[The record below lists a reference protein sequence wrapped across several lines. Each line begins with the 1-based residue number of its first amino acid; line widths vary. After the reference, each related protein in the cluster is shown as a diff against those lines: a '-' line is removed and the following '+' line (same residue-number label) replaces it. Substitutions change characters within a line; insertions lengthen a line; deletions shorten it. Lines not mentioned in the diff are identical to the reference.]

1 MLTRYGKYGNKPSKG
16 AGSRSND
23 FLRRLS
29 MSPNLRSKG
38 LSPDVPQYYMRRAFL
53 KSMGATD
60 EDLEKPLVAIANTW
74 NEILPGSIHLDRI
87 AAAVKRGIREAGGMA
102 TIFNVLAPCDGQ
114 GSGNVGFKYVLPSR
128 DLIAA
133 SVEMMIEHASYDA
146 AVMIGTCDKI
156 VPGLIMAA
164 ARCNLPTVLV
174 TGGYMPSG
182 RYKGERVDCTS
193 MGKYFVMQRQGK
205 ISKEELREVEGY
217 VCPGP
222 GACCLMGTANSMCI
236 AAEAFGLSLPGN
248 SALCATDPALEKLA
262 EEAGRKVMELVWK
275 DVRAHD
281 IMTPAAFHNSVRVC
295 CATSGSTNL
304 TLHFPA
310 IAHELD
316 YPFTLDDFE
325 NISQQT
331 PSIMEIKPSDPRYL
345 MEDFE
350 RAGGLQAVM
359 KSMESLLDT
368 SVMTVTGQS
377 LADNLK
383 EAAIR
388 DPEIIRPL
396 SRPKGKNGGI
406 AILKGNMGVAVVKQ
420 TAVRPEMQKHRG
432 PVRVFEQ
439 EEDCIDALIAGKIEK
454 GEVMVIRYEGPKGG
468 PGMREMVMATWL
480 LVEMGLD
487 KSVAI
492 LTDGR
497 FSGTSGGPCVG
508 HLVPEAM
515 VGGPIAVLRDGDI
528 IDIDIPS
535 RTLSVEL
542 TDREIQQRL
551 ASWKQPEPK
560 ITKGY
565 LAHFAKYATSA
576 DKGAYLE

>member
-1 MLTRYGKYGNKPSKG
+1 MSK
-16 AGSRSND
+16 
-23 FLRRLS
+23 
-29 MSPNLRSKG
+29 LRSKG
-38 LSPDVPQYYMRRAFL
+38 LSSNVPQYYMRRVFF

-74 NEILPGSIHLDRI
+74 NEILPGSYHLDRI
-87 AAAVKRGIREAGGMA
+87 AAAVKRGIQSAGGMA

-114 GSGNVGFKYVLPSR
+114 GSGNVGFKYLLPSR

-164 ARCNLPTVLV
+164 ARCNLPSVLV
-174 TGGYMPSG
+174 TGGYMPAG
-182 RYKGERVDCTS
+182 RYKGDRLDVSS
-193 MGKYFVMQRQGK
+193 MGKYFVMHKQGK
-205 ISKEELREVEGY
+205 MTAEELREVEGC

-236 AAEAFGLSLPGN
+236 VAEAFGLSLPGN
-248 SALCATDPALEKLA
+248 SALCATDAALERLA
-262 EEAGRKVMELVWK
+262 EQAGRKVMELLQK
-275 DVRAHD
+275 DIKARD
-281 IMTPAAFHNSVRVC
+281 IMTPAAFQNAVKVC

-359 KSMESLLDT
+359 KSMEPLLDGK
-368 SVMTVTGQS
+368 VMTATGKS
-377 LADNLK
+377 LSENLQTIQVK
-383 EAAIR
+383 DHEM
-388 DPEIIRPL
+388 IRPL
-396 SRPKGKNGGI
+396 SNPKSKNGGI
-406 AILKGNMGVAVVKQ
+406 AILKGNMGTAVVKQ

-432 PVRVFEQ
+432 PARVFEQ
-439 EEDCIDALIAGKIEK
+439 EEDCIEALLSGKVKE

-480 LVEMGLD
+480 LVDLGLD
-487 KSVAI
+487 KSIAI
-492 LTDGR
+492 VTDGR
-497 FSGTSGGPCVG
+497 FSGTSGGPCIG

-515 VGGPIAVLRDGDI
+515 VGGPIAIVRDGDM
-528 IDIDIPS
+528 IDIDIPARRVS
-535 RTLSVEL
+535 LEVSEE
-542 TDREIQQRL
+542 EIKKRL
-551 ASWKQPEPK
+551 ALWKAPEPK
-560 ITKGY
+560 VTRGY
-565 LAHFAKYATSA
+565 LAHFAKYAVSA
-576 DKGAYLE
+576 DKGAYIE

>member
-1 MLTRYGKYGNKPSKG
+1 MTVR
-16 AGSRSND
+16 
-23 FLRRLS
+23 
-29 MSPNLRSKG
+29 LRSKA
-38 LSPDVPQYYMRRAFL
+38 LSPDLPQYYMRRAFF

-60 EDLEKPLVAIANTW
+60 ADLEKPLVAIANTW
-74 NEILPGSIHLDRI
+74 NEILPGSYHLDRI
-87 AAAVKRGIREAGGMA
+87 AQAVKRGISEAGGMA

-114 GSGNVGFKYVLPSR
+114 GSGNEGFKYVLPSR

-164 ARCNLPTVLV
+164 ARCNLPTVLF
-174 TGGYMPSG
+174 TGGYMPAG
-182 RYKGERVDCTS
+182 HYKGDRLDCTS
-193 MGKYFVMQRQGK
+193 MGKYFVMCRQGK
-205 ISKEELREVEGY
+205 ITKEELREVEGRC
-217 VCPGP
+217 CPGP

-262 EEAGRKVMELVWK
+262 EEAGRKVMELLWK
-275 DVRAHD
+275 DVKARDVMA
-281 IMTPAAFHNSVRVC
+281 PSAFRNAVKVC

-325 NISQQT
+325 EISRQT

-359 KSMESLLDT
+359 KSMEGLLDT
-368 SVMTVTGQS
+368 NVMTASGKT
-377 LADNLK
+377 LAENLK
-383 EAAIR
+383 NATIKDQEVISS
-388 DPEIIRPL
+388 L
-396 SRPKGKNGGI
+396 TNPKGKNGGI

-420 TAVRPEMQKHRG
+420 TAVRPEMQRHRG
-432 PVRVFEQ
+432 PVRVFMQ
-439 EEDCIDALIAGKIEK
+439 EEDCVDALLAGKVK
-454 GEVMVIRYEGPKGG
+454 QGEVLIIRYEGPKGG
-468 PGMREMVMATWL
+468 PGMREMVMATWML
-480 LVEMGLD
+480 LELGLD

-492 LTDGR
+492 VTDGR

-508 HLVPEAM
+508 HLVPEAA
-515 VGGPIAVLRDGDI
+515 VGGPIAALRDGDVVA
-528 IDIDIPS
+528 IDIPS
-535 RTLSVEL
+535 RTLNVEL
-542 TDREIQQRL
+542 TEDEIRQRL
-551 ASWKQPEPK
+551 VSWKAPEPK
-560 ITKGY
+560 VTKGY
-565 LAHFAKYATSA
+565 LAHFAKHAVSA
-576 DKGAYLE
+576 DKGAYLD

>member
-1 MLTRYGKYGNKPSKG
+1 MTAK
-16 AGSRSND
+16 
-23 FLRRLS
+23 
-29 MSPNLRSKG
+29 LRSKA
-38 LSPDVPQYYMRRAFL
+38 LSPDVPQYYMRRVFF

-60 EDLEKPLVAIANTW
+60 ADLEKPLVAIANTW
-74 NEILPGSIHLDRI
+74 NEILPGSYHLDRI
-87 AAAVKRGIREAGGMA
+87 AAAIKRGIQEAGGMA

-114 GSGNVGFKYVLPSR
+114 GSGNVGFKYILPSR

-164 ARCNLPTVLV
+164 ARCNLPTVV
-174 TGGYMPSG
+174 FTGGYMPSG
-182 RYKGERVDCTS
+182 RYKGERLDCSS
-193 MGKYFVMQRQGK
+193 MGKYFVMYRQGK
-205 ISKEELREVEGY
+205 ISKEELREVEGA

-236 AAEAFGLSLPGN
+236 ASEALGLSLPGN

-262 EEAGRKVMELVWK
+262 EEAGRKVMELLEK
-275 DVRAHD
+275 DIKARD
-281 IMTPAAFHNSVRVC
+281 IMSPAAFTNAVKVC

-310 IAHELD
+310 IAHELE

-350 RAGGLQAVM
+350 RAGGVQAVM
-359 KSMESLLDT
+359 KSMATLIDT
-368 SVMTVTGQS
+368 KVITASGKT
-377 LADNLK
+377 LAENLSM
-383 EAAIR
+383 ADIR
-388 DPEIIRPL
+388 DEEIIRPL
-396 SRPKGKNGGI
+396 SRPKGRNGGI
-406 AILKGNMGVAVVKQ
+406 AILKGNLGTAVVKQ
-420 TAVRPEMQKHRG
+420 TAVRPEMHTHRG
-432 PVRVFEQ
+432 PARVFEQ
-439 EEDCIDALIAGKIEK
+439 EEDCIEALLSGRVKE
-454 GEVMVIRYEGPKGG
+454 GDVMVIRYEGPRGG

-480 LVEMGLD
+480 LVDMGLD

-492 LTDGR
+492 ITDGR

-508 HLVPEAM
+508 HIVPEAM
-515 VGGPIAVLRDGDI
+515 DGGPIAVLRDGDMI
-528 IDIDIPS
+528 EIDIPS
-535 RTLSVEL
+535 RRLGVEL
-542 TDREIQQRL
+542 NEEDITQRL
-551 ASWKQPEPK
+551 RSWKRPEPK
-560 ITKGY
+560 ITRGY

>member
-1 MLTRYGKYGNKPSKG
+1 MTIR
-16 AGSRSND
+16 
-23 FLRRLS
+23 
-29 MSPNLRSKG
+29 LRSKA
-38 LSPDVPQYYMRRAFL
+38 LSPDLPQYYMRRVFF

-60 EDLEKPLVAIANTW
+60 ADLEKPLVAIANTW
-74 NEILPGSIHLDRI
+74 NEILPGSYHLDRV
-87 AAAVKRGIREAGGMA
+87 AAAVKRGIQQAGGMA

-114 GSGNVGFKYVLPSR
+114 GSGNEGFKYVLPSR

-164 ARCNLPTVLV
+164 ARCNVPTVLF
-174 TGGYMPSG
+174 TGGYMPAG
-182 RYKGERVDCTS
+182 HYKGDRLDCSS
-193 MGKYFVMQRQGK
+193 MGKYFVMYRRGK
-205 ISKEELREVEGY
+205 ITKEELREVEGA

-236 AAEAFGLSLPGN
+236 AAEALGLSLPGN
-248 SALCATDPALEKLA
+248 SALCAIDPALEQLA
-262 EEAGRKVMELVWK
+262 EEAGRAVMTLLSKEIK
-275 DVRAHD
+275 ARD
-281 IMTPAAFHNSVRVC
+281 IMSPAAFHNAVKVC

-325 NISQQT
+325 GISRQT

-368 SVMTVTGQS
+368 NVLTATGAP
-377 LADNLK
+377 LGENLK
-383 EAAIR
+383 KAQIR
-388 DPEIIRPL
+388 DSEIIRPL
-396 SRPKGKNGGI
+396 SNPKGRNGGI

-432 PVRVFEQ
+432 PARVFVQ
-439 EEDCIDALIAGKIEK
+439 EEDCVDALLAGKVQQ
-454 GEVMVIRYEGPKGG
+454 GEVLVIRYEGPRGG

-480 LVEMGLD
+480 LVELGLD
-487 KSVAI
+487 TSVAI
-492 LTDGR
+492 VTDGR

-508 HLVPEAM
+508 HVVPEAA
-515 VGGPIAVLRDGDI
+515 VGGPIAAVQDGDI
-528 IDIDIPS
+528 IDIDIPA
-535 RTLSVEL
+535 RTLGVVLSGE
-542 TDREIQQRL
+542 EIRQRL
-551 ASWKQPEPK
+551 ASWKPPEPK
-560 ITKGY
+560 VTKGY
-565 LAHFAKYATSA
+565 LSHFAKHAVSA
-576 DKGAYLE
+576 DKGAYLD

>member
-1 MLTRYGKYGNKPSKG
+1 
-16 AGSRSND
+16 
-23 FLRRLS
+23 
-29 MSPNLRSKG
+29 MSAKLRSKA
-38 LSPDVPQYYMRRAFL
+38 LSPDVPQYYMRRVFF

-60 EDLEKPLVAIANTW
+60 ADLEKPLVAIANTW
-74 NEILPGSIHLDRI
+74 NEILPGSHHLDRI
-87 AAAVKRGIREAGGMA
+87 AAAVKRGIQEAGGMA

-114 GSGNVGFKYVLPSR
+114 GSGNVGFKYILPSR

-164 ARCNLPTVLV
+164 ARCNLPTVLF

-182 RYKGERVDCTS
+182 RYKGERLDCSS
-193 MGKYFVMQRQGK
+193 MGKYFVMHRQGK
-205 ISKEELREVEGY
+205 ISKEELREVEGA

-236 AAEAFGLSLPGN
+236 AAEALGLSLPGN

-262 EEAGRKVMELVWK
+262 EEAGRKVMELLSRDIK
-275 DVRAHD
+275 ARD
-281 IMTPAAFHNSVRVC
+281 IMSPAAFANAVKVC

-310 IAHELD
+310 IAHELE

-325 NISQQT
+325 NISRQT

-350 RAGGLQAVM
+350 RAGGVQAVM
-359 KSMESLLDT
+359 KSMATLLDT
-368 SVMTVTGQS
+368 NVLSASGKT
-377 LADNLK
+377 LAENLSI
-383 EAAIR
+383 ADIR
-388 DPEIIRPL
+388 DEEIIRPL
-396 SRPKGKNGGI
+396 SRPRGRDGGI
-406 AILKGNMGVAVVKQ
+406 AILKGNLGTAVVKQ
-420 TAVRPEMQKHRG
+420 TAVRPEMHRHRG
-432 PVRVFEQ
+432 PAKVFEQ
-439 EEDCIDALIAGKIEK
+439 EEDCIEALLSGRVKEAD
-454 GEVMVIRYEGPKGG
+454 VMVIRYEGPKGG

-480 LVEMGLD
+480 LVDMGLD

-492 LTDGR
+492 ITDGR

-508 HLVPEAM
+508 HIVPEAM
-515 VGGPIAVLRDGDI
+515 DGGPIAVLRDGDMI
-528 IDIDIPS
+528 EIDIPS
-535 RTLSVEL
+535 RKLRVEL
-542 TDREIQQRL
+542 SEEDIKQRL
-551 ASWKQPEPK
+551 KSWKRPEPK
-560 ITKGY
+560 VTRGY
-565 LAHFAKYATSA
+565 LAHFAKHVTSA

>member
-1 MLTRYGKYGNKPSKG
+1 MNIK
-16 AGSRSND
+16 
-23 FLRRLS
+23 
-29 MSPNLRSKG
+29 LRSKG
-38 LSPDVPQYYMRRAFL
+38 LSPDVPQYYMRRVFL
-53 KSMGATD
+53 RSVGATD
-60 EDLEKPLVAIANTW
+60 KDLEKPLVAIANTW
-74 NEILPGSIHLDRI
+74 NEILPGSYHLDRI
-87 AAAVKRGIREAGGMA
+87 AAAVKRGIKDAGGMA

-114 GSGNVGFKYVLPSR
+114 GSGNEGFKYVLPSR
-128 DLIAA
+128 DLIAS

-174 TGGYMPSG
+174 TGGYMPAG
-182 RYKGERVDCTS
+182 HYKGERLDCSS
-193 MGKYFVMQRQGK
+193 MGKYFVTYRQGK
-205 ISKEELREVEGY
+205 ITQEELLEVESL

-248 SALCATDPALEKLA
+248 SALCATDPRLEKLA
-262 EEAGRKVMELVWK
+262 EEAGRRVMDLLWK
-275 DVRAHD
+275 NIKARD
-281 IMTPAAFHNSVRVC
+281 IMTPGAFHNAVKVC

-325 NISQQT
+325 SISQQT

-359 KSMESLLDT
+359 KSMERLLDT
-368 SVMTVTGQS
+368 TVMTANGKTLGE
-377 LADNLK
+377 NLK
-383 EAAIR
+383 EIVVR
-388 DPEIIRPL
+388 EPEIIRPL
-396 SRPKGKNGGI
+396 SNPKGLHGGI
-406 AILKGNMGVAVVKQ
+406 AILKGNMGTAVVKQ
-420 TAVRPEMQKHRG
+420 TAVRPEMQRHRG
-432 PVRVFEQ
+432 PARIFEQ
-439 EEDCIDALIAGKIEK
+439 EEDCVNALLSGKIK
-454 GEVMVIRYEGPKGG
+454 GGEVLVIRYEGPKGG
-468 PGMREMVMATWL
+468 PGMREMVMATWM
-480 LVEMGLD
+480 LVDLGLD
-487 KSVAI
+487 GSVAI
-492 LTDGR
+492 VTDGR

-515 VGGPIAVLRDGDI
+515 DGGPIAVLRDGDVI
-528 IDIDIPS
+528 EIDIPS
-535 RTLSVEL
+535 RKVNVEL
-542 TDREIQQRL
+542 AQEEIEKRL
-551 ASWKQPEPK
+551 RSWKKPAQK
-560 ITKGY
+560 VTKGY
-565 LAHFAKYATSA
+565 LAHFARHATSA

>member
-1 MLTRYGKYGNKPSKG
+1 
-16 AGSRSND
+16 
-23 FLRRLS
+23 
-29 MSPNLRSKG
+29 MSTKLRSKG
-38 LSPDVPQYYMRRAFL
+38 WSPEMPQYYMRRELL
-53 KSMGATD
+53 KAMGATD
-60 EDLEKPLVAIANTW
+60 EDLEKPFVAIANTW
-74 NEILPGSIHLDRI
+74 NEILPGAYHLDRV

-114 GSGNVGFKYVLPSR
+114 GSGNEGFKYVLPSR

-164 ARCNLPTVLV
+164 ARCNLPTVLF
-174 TGGYMPSG
+174 TGGYMASG
-182 RYKGERVDCTS
+182 EYKGERLDCAS
-193 MGKYFVMQRQGK
+193 VGKYFVMYRQGK
-205 ISKEELREVEGY
+205 VSKEELHEVESRA
-217 VCPGP
+217 CPGP

-262 EEAGRKVMELVWK
+262 EEAGRKVMELLSK
-275 DVRAHD
+275 DIRARD
-281 IMTPAAFHNSVRVC
+281 IVSRGAFENAVKVC

-316 YPFTLDDFE
+316 YAFNLDDFE
-325 NISQQT
+325 RISRNT

-350 RAGGLQAVM
+350 HAGGLQAVM

-368 SVMTVTGQS
+368 RVMTANGRS
-377 LADNLK
+377 LGENLK
-383 EAAIR
+383 DAVIR
-388 DPEIIRPL
+388 DSEIIRPL
-396 SRPKGKNGGI
+396 SNPKGKNGGI
-406 AILKGNMGVAVVKQ
+406 AVLKGNLGTAVVKQ
-420 TAVRPEMQKHRG
+420 TAVRPEMQHHKG
-432 PVRVFEQ
+432 PARVFEQ
-439 EEDCIDALIAGKIEK
+439 EEDCIEALLAGKVRE

-468 PGMREMVMATWL
+468 PGMREMVTSTWL
-480 LVEMGLD
+480 LVDMGLD

-492 LTDGR
+492 VTDGR

-515 VGGPIAVLRDGDI
+515 AGGPIAVLRDGDV

-535 RTLSVEL
+535 RTLAVALS
-542 TDREIQQRL
+542 DDEIRKRL
-551 ASWKQPEPK
+551 KSWKPPEPK
-560 ITKGY
+560 VTKGY
-565 LAHFAKYATSA
+565 LALFAKYAVSA

>member
-1 MLTRYGKYGNKPSKG
+1 MGIK
-16 AGSRSND
+16 
-23 FLRRLS
+23 
-29 MSPNLRSKG
+29 LRSKG
-38 LSPDVPQYYMRRAFL
+38 LSPDVPQYYMRRVFL

-60 EDLEKPLVAIANTW
+60 ADLEKPLVAVANTW
-74 NEILPGSIHLDRI
+74 NEILPGSHHLDRI
-87 AAAVKRGIREAGGMA
+87 AAAVKRGIGEAGGLA

-114 GSGNVGFKYVLPSR
+114 GSGNEGFKYVLPSR

-133 SVEMMIEHASYDA
+133 SVEMMVEHASYDA

-164 ARCNLPTVLV
+164 ARCNLPTVIF

-182 RYKGERVDCTS
+182 RYKGERLDCSS
-193 MGKYFVMQRQGK
+193 MGKYFVMYRQGK
-205 ISKEELREVEGY
+205 ITKEELREVEGC

-262 EEAGRKVMELVWK
+262 EEAGRKVMELLWK
-275 DVRAHD
+275 EIRARD
-281 IMTPAAFHNSVRVC
+281 IMTPAAFTNAVKVC

-325 NISQQT
+325 DISRRT

-359 KSMESLLDT
+359 KSMEGLLDGN
-368 SVMTVTGQS
+368 VMTASGKS

-383 EAAIR
+383 AAEIR
-388 DPEIIRPL
+388 DTEIIRPM
-396 SRPKGKNGGI
+396 SNPKGPNGGI
-406 AILKGNMGVAVVKQ
+406 AVLKGNMGTAVVKQ

-432 PVRVFEQ
+432 PARVFEQ
-439 EEDCIDALIAGKIEK
+439 EEDCIDALLAGKVKE
-454 GEVMVIRYEGPKGG
+454 GEVLVIRYEGPKGG
-468 PGMREMVMATWL
+468 PGMREMVMATWM
-480 LVEMGLD
+480 LVDLGLD

-492 LTDGR
+492 VTDGR

-515 VGGPIAVLRDGDI
+515 AGGPIAVLRDGDI
-528 IDIDIPS
+528 IDIDIPA
-535 RTLSVEL
+535 RRVSVEL
-542 TDREIQQRL
+542 TDDQIRQRMTL
-551 ASWKQPEPK
+551 WKQPEPK
-560 ITKGY
+560 VTKGY
-565 LAHFAKYATSA
+565 LAHFAKYVTSA

>member
-1 MLTRYGKYGNKPSKG
+1 MTAK
-16 AGSRSND
+16 
-23 FLRRLS
+23 
-29 MSPNLRSKG
+29 LRSKA
-38 LSPDVPQYYMRRAFL
+38 LSPDVPQYYMRRVFF

-60 EDLEKPLVAIANTW
+60 ADLEKPLVAIANTW
-74 NEILPGSIHLDRI
+74 NEILPGSYHLDRI
-87 AAAVKRGIREAGGMA
+87 AAAIKRGIQEAGGMA

-114 GSGNVGFKYVLPSR
+114 GSGNVGFKYILPSR

-164 ARCNLPTVLV
+164 ARCNLPTVV
-174 TGGYMPSG
+174 FTGGYMPSG
-182 RYKGERVDCTS
+182 RYKGERLDCSS
-193 MGKYFVMQRQGK
+193 MGKYFVMYRQGK
-205 ISKEELREVEGY
+205 ISKEELREVEGA

-236 AAEAFGLSLPGN
+236 AAEALGLSLPGN

-262 EEAGRKVMELVWK
+262 EEAGRKVMELLEK
-275 DVRAHD
+275 DIKARD
-281 IMTPAAFHNSVRVC
+281 IMSPAAFTNAVKVC

-310 IAHELD
+310 IAHELE

-350 RAGGLQAVM
+350 RAGGVQAVM
-359 KSMESLLDT
+359 KSMATLIDT
-368 SVMTVTGQS
+368 KVITASGKT
-377 LADNLK
+377 LAENLSM
-383 EAAIR
+383 ADIR
-388 DPEIIRPL
+388 DEEIIRPL
-396 SRPKGKNGGI
+396 SRPKGRNGGI
-406 AILKGNMGVAVVKQ
+406 AILKGNLGTAVVKQ
-420 TAVRPEMQKHRG
+420 TAVRPEMHTHRG
-432 PVRVFEQ
+432 PARVFEQ
-439 EEDCIDALIAGKIEK
+439 EEDCIEALLSGRVKE
-454 GEVMVIRYEGPKGG
+454 GDVMVIRYEGPRGG

-480 LVEMGLD
+480 LVDMGLD

-492 LTDGR
+492 ITDGR

-508 HLVPEAM
+508 HIVPEAM
-515 VGGPIAVLRDGDI
+515 DGGPIAVLRDGDMI
-528 IDIDIPS
+528 EIDIPS
-535 RTLSVEL
+535 RRLGVEL
-542 TDREIQQRL
+542 NEEDITQRL
-551 ASWKQPEPK
+551 RSWKRPEPK
-560 ITKGY
+560 ITRGY

>member
-1 MLTRYGKYGNKPSKG
+1 MTVR
-16 AGSRSND
+16 
-23 FLRRLS
+23 
-29 MSPNLRSKG
+29 LRSKA
-38 LSPDVPQYYMRRAFL
+38 LSPDLPQYYMRRVFF

-60 EDLEKPLVAIANTW
+60 ADLEKPLVAIANTW
-74 NEILPGSIHLDRI
+74 NEILPGSYHLDRV
-87 AAAVKRGIREAGGMA
+87 AAAVKRGVQEAGGMA

-114 GSGNVGFKYVLPSR
+114 GSGNEGFKYVLPSR

-133 SVEMMIEHASYDA
+133 SVEVMIEHASYDA

-164 ARCNLPTVLV
+164 ARCNLPTVLF
-174 TGGYMPSG
+174 TGGYMPAG
-182 RYKGERVDCTS
+182 HYKGDRLDCSS
-193 MGKYFVMQRQGK
+193 MGKYFVMYRQGK
-205 ISKEELREVEGY
+205 ITKEELREVEGA

-262 EEAGRKVMELVWK
+262 EEAGRKVMELLWK
-275 DVRAHD
+275 EIKAQD
-281 IMTPAAFHNSVRVC
+281 IMTQAAFRNAVKVC

-325 NISQQT
+325 NISRQT
-331 PSIMEIKPSDPRYL
+331 PSIMEIKPSDPKYL

-368 SVMTVTGQS
+368 SVMTASGQP
-377 LADNLK
+377 LGDNLK
-383 EAAIR
+383 DAAIK

-396 SRPKGKNGGI
+396 SNPKGKNGGI
-406 AILKGNMGVAVVKQ
+406 AVLKGNMGMAVVKQ

-432 PVRVFEQ
+432 PARVFVQ
-439 EEDCIDALIAGKIEK
+439 EEDCVDALLAGKVNR
-454 GEVMVIRYEGPKGG
+454 GEVLVIRYEGPKGG
-468 PGMREMVMATWL
+468 PGMREMVMATWM
-480 LVEMGLD
+480 LVELGLD
-487 KSVAI
+487 TSVAI
-492 LTDGR
+492 VTDGR

-528 IDIDIPS
+528 ITIDIPS

-542 TDREIQQRL
+542 SDEEIRQRL
-551 ASWKQPEPK
+551 ASWKPPEPK
-560 ITKGY
+560 VTKGY
-565 LAHFAKYATSA
+565 LAHFAKHATSA
-576 DKGAYLE
+576 DKGAYLD

>member
-1 MLTRYGKYGNKPSKG
+1 MTTR
-16 AGSRSND
+16 
-23 FLRRLS
+23 
-29 MSPNLRSKG
+29 LRSKA
-38 LSPDVPQYYMRRAFL
+38 LSPDTPQYYMRRVFF

-60 EDLEKPLVAIANTW
+60 ADLDKPLVAIANTW
-74 NEILPGSIHLDRI
+74 NEILPGSYHLDRI
-87 AAAVKRGIREAGGMA
+87 AQAVKRGVREAGGMA

-114 GSGNVGFKYVLPSR
+114 GSGNEGFKYVLPSR

-164 ARCNLPTVLV
+164 ARCNLPTVLF
-174 TGGYMPSG
+174 TGGYMPAG
-182 RYKGERVDCTS
+182 NYKGDRLDCSS
-193 MGKYFVMQRQGK
+193 MGKYFVMYRQGK
-205 ISKEELREVEGY
+205 ITKEELREVEGA

-262 EEAGRKVMELVWK
+262 EEAGRKVMELLSK
-275 DVRAHD
+275 DVKACD
-281 IMTPAAFHNSVRVC
+281 IMAPAAFRNAVKVC

-325 NISQQT
+325 EISRQT

-350 RAGGLQAVM
+350 HAGGLQAVM
-359 KSMESLLDT
+359 KSMEALLDT
-368 SVMTVTGQS
+368 KMMTATGKT
-377 LADNLK
+377 LGENLK
-383 EAAIR
+383 DVAIK
-388 DPEIIRPL
+388 DTEIIRPL
-396 SRPKGKNGGI
+396 NNPKGKNGGI
-406 AILKGNMGVAVVKQ
+406 AILKGNMGIAVVKQ
-420 TAVRPEMQKHRG
+420 TAVRPEMQKHKG
-432 PVRVFEQ
+432 PARVFTQ
-439 EEDCIDALIAGKIEK
+439 EEDCVDALLAGKVK
-454 GEVMVIRYEGPKGG
+454 QGEVLIIRYEGPKGG
-468 PGMREMVMATWL
+468 PGMREMVMATWM
-480 LVEMGLD
+480 LVELGLD

-492 LTDGR
+492 VTDGR

-515 VGGPIAVLRDGDI
+515 VGGPIAALRDGDI
-528 IDIDIPS
+528 IAIDIPS
-535 RTLSVEL
+535 RSLNVEL
-542 TDREIQQRL
+542 SDDEIRQRL
-551 ASWKQPEPK
+551 ASWKAPEPK

-565 LAHFAKYATSA
+565 LAHFAKHAVSA
-576 DKGAYLE
+576 DKGAYLD

>member
-1 MLTRYGKYGNKPSKG
+1 
-16 AGSRSND
+16 
-23 FLRRLS
+23 
-29 MSPNLRSKG
+29 MSPKLRSKG
-38 LSPDVPQYYMRRAFL
+38 WGPDVPQYYMRRTL
-53 KSMGATD
+53 MKSMGATD
-60 EDLEKPLVAIANTW
+60 QDLEKPLIAIANTW
-74 NEILPGSIHLDRI
+74 NEILPGSYHLDRV
-87 AAAVKRGIREAGGMA
+87 AAAVKRGVQAAGGMA
-102 TIFNVLAPCDGQ
+102 TVFNVLAPCDGQ
-114 GSGNVGFKYVLPSR
+114 GSGNEGFKYVLPSR

-164 ARCNLPTVLV
+164 ARCNLPTVLF
-174 TGGYMPSG
+174 TGGYMPAG
-182 RYKGERVDCTS
+182 HYKGERLDVSS
-193 MGKYFVMQRQGK
+193 MGKYFVMHQQGK
-205 ISKEELREVEGY
+205 ITKEELHEVEGC

-222 GACCLMGTANSMCI
+222 GACGLMGTANSMCI

-248 SALCATDPALEKLA
+248 SALCATDPALEALA
-262 EEAGRKVMELVWK
+262 EQAGRRVMDLVWK
-275 DVRAHD
+275 DLKACD
-281 IMTPAAFHNSVRVC
+281 IMTPGAFRNAVKVC

-325 NISQQT
+325 EISRQT
-331 PSIMEIKPSDPRYL
+331 PSIMEIKPSDPKYL

-350 RAGGLQAVM
+350 RAGGCQAVM

-368 SVMTVTGQS
+368 SVMTVSGTT
-377 LADNLK
+377 LAENLK
-383 EAAIR
+383 HAEIR
-388 DPEIIRPL
+388 DAEIIRPL
-396 SRPKGKNGGI
+396 SNPKGKDGGI
-406 AILKGNMGVAVVKQ
+406 AILKGNLGVAVVKQ

-432 PVRVFEQ
+432 PARVFEQ
-439 EEDCIDALIAGKIEK
+439 EEDCIDALLAGRVKE

-468 PGMREMVMATWL
+468 PGMREMVTATWL
-480 LVEMGLD
+480 LVDMGLD

-492 LTDGR
+492 ITDGR

-508 HLVPEAM
+508 HIVPEAM

-535 RTLSVEL
+535 RSVRVEL
-542 TDREIQQRL
+542 SDEEIKQRL
-551 ASWKQPEPK
+551 SSWKAPAPK
-560 ITKGY
+560 VTKGY

-576 DKGAYLE
+576 DKGCYLE

>member
-1 MLTRYGKYGNKPSKG
+1 MTVR
-16 AGSRSND
+16 
-23 FLRRLS
+23 
-29 MSPNLRSKG
+29 LRSKA
-38 LSPDVPQYYMRRAFL
+38 LSPDTPQYYMRRVFF

-60 EDLEKPLVAIANTW
+60 ADLEKPLVAIANTW
-74 NEILPGSIHLDRI
+74 NEVLPGSYHLDRV
-87 AAAVKRGIREAGGMA
+87 AAAVKRGVQEAGGMA

-114 GSGNVGFKYVLPSR
+114 GSGNEGFKYVLPSR

-133 SVEMMIEHASYDA
+133 SVEVMIEHASYDA

-164 ARCNLPTVLV
+164 ARCNLPTVLF
-174 TGGYMPSG
+174 TGGYMPAG
-182 RYKGERVDCTS
+182 HYKGDRLDCSS
-193 MGKYFVMQRQGK
+193 MGKYFVMYRQGK
-205 ISKEELREVEGY
+205 ITKEELREVEGA

-262 EEAGRKVMELVWK
+262 EEAGRKVMELLWK
-275 DVRAHD
+275 EIKARD
-281 IMTPAAFHNSVRVC
+281 IMTPAAFRNSVKVC

-325 NISQQT
+325 NISRQT

-368 SVMTVTGQS
+368 SVMTASGQS
-377 LADNLK
+377 LGDNLK
-383 EAAIR
+383 DAAIN

-396 SRPKGKNGGI
+396 SNPKGKNGGI
-406 AILKGNMGVAVVKQ
+406 AILKGNMGMAVVKQ

-432 PVRVFEQ
+432 PARIFVQ
-439 EEDCIDALIAGKIEK
+439 EEDCVDALLAGKVNR
-454 GEVMVIRYEGPKGG
+454 GEVLVIRYEGPKGG
-468 PGMREMVMATWL
+468 PGMREMVMATWM
-480 LVEMGLD
+480 LVELGLD
-487 KSVAI
+487 TSVAI
-492 LTDGR
+492 VTDGR

-542 TDREIQQRL
+542 SDEEIRQRL
-551 ASWKQPEPK
+551 ASWKPPAPK
-560 ITKGY
+560 VTKGY
-565 LAHFAKYATSA
+565 LAHFAKHATSA
-576 DKGAYLE
+576 DKGAYLD

>member
-1 MLTRYGKYGNKPSKG
+1 MTAK
-16 AGSRSND
+16 
-23 FLRRLS
+23 
-29 MSPNLRSKG
+29 LRSKA
-38 LSPDVPQYYMRRAFL
+38 LSPDVPQYYMRRAFF

-60 EDLEKPLVAIANTW
+60 ADLEKPLVAIANTW
-74 NEILPGSIHLDRI
+74 NEILPGSFHLDRI
-87 AAAVKRGIREAGGMA
+87 AAAVKRGIQEAGGMA

-164 ARCNLPTVLV
+164 ARCNLPTVV
-174 TGGYMPSG
+174 FTGGYMPSG
-182 RYKGERVDCTS
+182 RYKGERLDCSS
-193 MGKYFVMQRQGK
+193 MGKYFVMYRQGK
-205 ISKEELREVEGY
+205 ISKEELREVEGA

-236 AAEAFGLSLPGN
+236 AAEALGLSLPGN

-262 EEAGRKVMELVWK
+262 EEAGRKVMELLEK
-275 DVRAHD
+275 DIKARD
-281 IMTPAAFHNSVRVC
+281 IMSPAAFTNAVKVC

-310 IAHELD
+310 IAHELE

-350 RAGGLQAVM
+350 RAGGVQAVM
-359 KSMESLLDT
+359 KSMATLIDT
-368 SVMTVTGQS
+368 KVITASGKT
-377 LADNLK
+377 LAENLSM
-383 EAAIR
+383 ADIR
-388 DPEIIRPL
+388 DKEIIRPL
-396 SRPKGKNGGI
+396 SRPKGRNGGI
-406 AILKGNMGVAVVKQ
+406 AILKGNLGTAVVKQ
-420 TAVRPEMQKHRG
+420 TAVRPEMHTHRG
-432 PVRVFEQ
+432 PARVFEQ
-439 EEDCIDALIAGKIEK
+439 EEDCIKALLSGRVKE
-454 GEVMVIRYEGPKGG
+454 GDVMVIRYEGPRGG

-480 LVEMGLD
+480 LVDMGLD

-492 LTDGR
+492 ITDGR

-508 HLVPEAM
+508 HIVPEAM
-515 VGGPIAVLRDGDI
+515 DGGPIAVLRDGDMI
-528 IDIDIPS
+528 PIDIPS
-535 RTLSVEL
+535 RKLGVEL
-542 TDREIQQRL
+542 NEEDITQRL
-551 ASWKQPEPK
+551 RSWKRPEPK
-560 ITKGY
+560 VTRGY

>member
-1 MLTRYGKYGNKPSKG
+1 MTVR
-16 AGSRSND
+16 
-23 FLRRLS
+23 
-29 MSPNLRSKG
+29 LRSKA
-38 LSPDVPQYYMRRAFL
+38 LSPDTPQYYMRRVFF

-60 EDLEKPLVAIANTW
+60 ADLEKPLVAIANTW
-74 NEILPGSIHLDRI
+74 NEVLPGSYHLDRV
-87 AAAVKRGIREAGGMA
+87 AAAVKRGVQEAGGMA

-114 GSGNVGFKYVLPSR
+114 GSGNEGFKYVLPSR

-133 SVEMMIEHASYDA
+133 SVEVMIEHASYDA

-164 ARCNLPTVLV
+164 ARCNLPTVLF
-174 TGGYMPSG
+174 TGGYMPAG
-182 RYKGERVDCTS
+182 HYKGDRLDCSS
-193 MGKYFVMQRQGK
+193 MGKYFVMYRQGK
-205 ISKEELREVEGY
+205 ITKEELREVEGA

-262 EEAGRKVMELVWK
+262 EEAGRKVMELLWK
-275 DVRAHD
+275 EIKARD
-281 IMTPAAFHNSVRVC
+281 IMTPAAFRNSVKVC

-325 NISQQT
+325 NISRQT

-368 SVMTVTGQS
+368 SVMTASGQS
-377 LADNLK
+377 LGDNLK
-383 EAAIR
+383 DAAIK

-396 SRPKGKNGGI
+396 SNPKGKNGGI
-406 AILKGNMGVAVVKQ
+406 AILKGNMGMAVVKQ

-432 PVRVFEQ
+432 PARIFVQ
-439 EEDCIDALIAGKIEK
+439 EEDCVDALLAGKVNR
-454 GEVMVIRYEGPKGG
+454 GEVLVIRYEGPKGG
-468 PGMREMVMATWL
+468 PGMREMVMATWM
-480 LVEMGLD
+480 LVELGLD

-492 LTDGR
+492 VTDGR

-528 IDIDIPS
+528 INIDIPS

-542 TDREIQQRL
+542 SDEEIRQRL
-551 ASWKQPEPK
+551 ASWKPPEPK
-560 ITKGY
+560 VTKGY
-565 LAHFAKYATSA
+565 LAHFAKHATSA
-576 DKGAYLE
+576 DKGAYLD

>member
-1 MLTRYGKYGNKPSKG
+1 MGIK
-16 AGSRSND
+16 
-23 FLRRLS
+23 
-29 MSPNLRSKG
+29 LRSKG
-38 LSPDVPQYYMRRAFL
+38 LSPEVPQYYMRRVFL

-60 EDLEKPLVAIANTW
+60 VDLEKPLVAIANTW
-74 NEILPGSIHLDRI
+74 NEILPGSYHLDRI
-87 AAAVKRGIREAGGMA
+87 AAAVKRGIGEAGGLA

-114 GSGNVGFKYVLPSR
+114 GSGNEGFKYVLPSR

-133 SVEMMIEHASYDA
+133 SVEMMVEHASYDA

-164 ARCNLPTVLV
+164 ARCNLPTVIF

-182 RYKGERVDCTS
+182 RYKGERLDCSS
-193 MGKYFVMQRQGK
+193 MGKYFVLYRQGK
-205 ISKEELREVEGY
+205 ITKEELREVEGC

-262 EEAGRKVMELVWK
+262 EEAGRKVMELLWK
-275 DVRAHD
+275 EIKARD
-281 IMTPAAFHNSVRVC
+281 IMTPAAFTNAVKVC

-325 NISQQT
+325 DISRRT

-359 KSMESLLDT
+359 KSMEGLLDG
-368 SVMTVTGQS
+368 SVMTASGKS

-383 EAAIR
+383 SAEIR
-388 DPEIIRPL
+388 DTEIIRPM
-396 SRPKGKNGGI
+396 SNPKGPHGGI
-406 AILKGNMGVAVVKQ
+406 AVLKGNMGTAVVKQ

-432 PVRVFEQ
+432 PARVFEQ
-439 EEDCIDALIAGKIEK
+439 EEECIDALLAGKVKE
-454 GEVMVIRYEGPKGG
+454 GEVLVIRYEGPKGG
-468 PGMREMVMATWL
+468 PGMREMVMATWML
-480 LVEMGLD
+480 IDLGLD
-487 KSVAI
+487 RSVAI
-492 LTDGR
+492 VTDGR

-515 VGGPIAVLRDGDI
+515 AGGPIAVLRDGDI
-528 IDIDIPS
+528 IDIDIPA
-535 RTLSVEL
+535 RRVSVEL
-542 TDREIQQRL
+542 TDDQITQRMT
-551 ASWKQPEPK
+551 SWKRPEPK
-560 ITKGY
+560 VTKGY
-565 LAHFAKYATSA
+565 LAHFAKYVTGA

>member
-1 MLTRYGKYGNKPSKG
+1 MGSK
-16 AGSRSND
+16 
-23 FLRRLS
+23 
-29 MSPNLRSKG
+29 MRSKG
-38 LSPDVPQYYMRRAFL
+38 WGPDVPQYYMRRVLFKA
-53 KSMGATD
+53 MGATD

-74 NEILPGSIHLDRI
+74 NEILPGSYHLDRI
-87 AAAVKRGIREAGGMA
+87 AAAVKRGIHQAGGMA

-114 GSGNVGFKYVLPSR
+114 GSGNVGFKYLLPSR

-156 VPGLIMAA
+156 IPGLIMAA
-164 ARCNLPTVLV
+164 ARCNLPTLLV
-174 TGGYMPSG
+174 TGGYMPAG
-182 RYKGERVDCTS
+182 HYKGDRLDVAS
-193 MGKYFVMQRQGK
+193 MGKYFVMYKQAK
-205 ISKEELREVEGY
+205 ITQQELREVENC

-222 GACCLMGTANSMCI
+222 GACCLMGTANSMAI
-236 AAEAFGLSLPGN
+236 AAESFGLSLPGN
-248 SALCATDPALEKLA
+248 SALCATDAALERLA
-262 EEAGRKVMELVWK
+262 EEAGRKVMELLWK
-275 DVRAHD
+275 DLRARD
-281 IMTPAAFHNSVRVC
+281 IMTPAAFKNSVKVC

-325 NISQQT
+325 RISQQT

-345 MEDFE
+345 MEDFA

-368 SVMTVTGQS
+368 TVMTVSGKS
-377 LADNLK
+377 LADNLRSA
-383 EAAIR
+383 EIR

-396 SRPKGKNGGI
+396 SNPKGKNGGI

-420 TAVRPEMQKHRG
+420 TAVRPEMQRHRG
-432 PVRVFEQ
+432 PARVFEQ
-439 EEDCIDALIAGKIEK
+439 EEDCIDALLAGKVKE
-454 GEVMVIRYEGPKGG
+454 GEVLVIRYEGPKGG
-468 PGMREMVMATWL
+468 PGMREMVTATWL
-480 LVEMGLD
+480 LVDMGLD
-487 KSVAI
+487 RSTAI
-492 LTDGR
+492 VTDGR
-497 FSGTSGGPCVG
+497 FSGTSGGPCIG

-515 VGGPIAVLRDGDI
+515 VGGPIAVLRDGDMI
-528 IDIDIPS
+528 NIDIAS
-535 RTLSVEL
+535 RTVNVEL
-542 TDREIQQRL
+542 SDEEIRQRL
-551 ASWKQPEPK
+551 LSWEPPQPK
-560 ITKGY
+560 VTKGY

>member
-1 MLTRYGKYGNKPSKG
+1 MGIK
-16 AGSRSND
+16 
-23 FLRRLS
+23 
-29 MSPNLRSKG
+29 LRSKG
-38 LSPDVPQYYMRRAFL
+38 LSPEVPQYYMRRVFL

-60 EDLEKPLVAIANTW
+60 VDLEKPLVAIANTW
-74 NEILPGSIHLDRI
+74 NEILPGSYHLDRI
-87 AAAVKRGIREAGGMA
+87 AAAVKRGIREAGGLA

-114 GSGNVGFKYVLPSR
+114 GSGNEGFKYVLPSR

-133 SVEMMIEHASYDA
+133 SVEMMVEHASYDA
-146 AVMIGTCDKI
+146 AVMIGTCDKV

-164 ARCNLPTVLV
+164 ARCNLPTVIF

-182 RYKGERVDCTS
+182 RYKGERLDCSS
-193 MGKYFVMQRQGK
+193 MGKYFVMYRQGK
-205 ISKEELREVEGY
+205 ITKEELREVEGC

-262 EEAGRKVMELVWK
+262 EEAGRKVMELLWK
-275 DVRAHD
+275 EIRARD
-281 IMTPAAFHNSVRVC
+281 IMTPAAFTNAVKVC

-325 NISQQT
+325 NISRQT

-350 RAGGLQAVM
+350 HAGGLQAVM
-359 KSMESLLDT
+359 KSMEGLLDGN
-368 SVMTVTGQS
+368 VMTASGKS

-383 EAAIR
+383 AAEIR
-388 DPEIIRPL
+388 DTEIIRPM
-396 SRPKGKNGGI
+396 SNPKGPNGGI
-406 AILKGNMGVAVVKQ
+406 AVLKGNMGTAVVKQ

-432 PVRVFEQ
+432 PARVFEQ
-439 EEDCIDALIAGKIEK
+439 EEDCIDALLAGKVKE
-454 GEVMVIRYEGPKGG
+454 GEVLVIRYEGPKGG
-468 PGMREMVMATWL
+468 PGMREMVMATWM
-480 LVEMGLD
+480 LVDLGLD

-492 LTDGR
+492 VTDGR

-515 VGGPIAVLRDGDI
+515 AGGPIAVLRDGDI
-528 IDIDIPS
+528 IDIDIPA
-535 RTLSVEL
+535 RRVSVEL
-542 TDREIQQRL
+542 TDDQIRQRMTL
-551 ASWKQPEPK
+551 WKQPEPK
-560 ITKGY
+560 VTKGY
-565 LAHFAKYATSA
+565 LAHFAKYVTSA

>member
-1 MLTRYGKYGNKPSKG
+1 MRTE
-16 AGSRSND
+16 
-23 FLRRLS
+23 LRRRG
-29 MSPNLRSKG
+29 MSVTLRSKQ
-38 LSPDVPQYYMRRAFL
+38 LSPEVPQYYMRRAFL

-60 EDLEKPLVAIANTW
+60 EDLEKPLIAIANTW
-74 NEILPGSIHLDRI
+74 NEILPGSYHLDRI
-87 AAAVKRGIREAGGMA
+87 AAAVKRGVREAGGLA

-114 GSGNVGFKYVLPSR
+114 GSGNEGFKYVLPSR

-133 SVEMMIEHASYDA
+133 SVEMMIEHASYDG

-164 ARCNLPTVLV
+164 ARCNLPTVLF

-182 RYKGERVDCTS
+182 HYKGERLDCSS
-193 MGKYFVMQRQGK
+193 MGKYFVSYRQGK
-205 ISKEELREVEGY
+205 ITKEELRAVEGA

-248 SALCATDPALEKLA
+248 SSLCAIDPALEKLA
-262 EEAGRKVMELVWK
+262 EEAGRKVMELLWK
-275 DVRAHD
+275 EVRARD
-281 IMTPAAFHNSVRVC
+281 IMTPAAFTNAVRVC

-325 NISQQT
+325 DISRQT

-359 KSMESLLDT
+359 KSMEGLLDGN
-368 SVMTVTGQS
+368 VMTASGKS

-383 EAAIR
+383 AAEIR
-388 DPEIIRPL
+388 DTEIIRPM
-396 SRPKGKNGGI
+396 SNPKGPSGGI
-406 AILKGNMGVAVVKQ
+406 AVLKGNMGTAVVKQ
-420 TAVRPEMQKHRG
+420 TAVRPEMQRHRG
-432 PVRVFEQ
+432 PARVFEQ
-439 EEDCIDALIAGKIEK
+439 EEECIDALLAGKVKE
-454 GEVMVIRYEGPKGG
+454 GEVLVIRYEGPKGG
-468 PGMREMVMATWL
+468 PGMREMVMATWM
-480 LVEMGLD
+480 LVDLGLD

-492 LTDGR
+492 ITDGR

-515 VGGPIAVLRDGDI
+515 AGGPIAVLRDGDS
-528 IDIDIPS
+528 IDIDIPA
-535 RTLSVEL
+535 RRVNVEL
-542 TDREIQQRL
+542 SDGEITERL
-551 ASWKQPEPK
+551 KAWKRPEPK
-560 ITKGY
+560 VTKGY
-565 LAHFAKYATSA
+565 LAHFAKYAVAA

>member
-1 MLTRYGKYGNKPSKG
+1 MNKK
-16 AGSRSND
+16 
-23 FLRRLS
+23 
-29 MSPNLRSKG
+29 LRSKA
-38 LSPDVPQYYMRRAFL
+38 LSPDVPQYYMRRVFF

-60 EDLEKPLVAIANTW
+60 ADLEKPLVAIANTW
-74 NEILPGSIHLDRI
+74 NEILPGSYHLDRI
-87 AAAVKRGIREAGGMA
+87 AAAVKRGIQEAGGMA

-114 GSGNVGFKYVLPSR
+114 GSGNVGFKYILPSR

-164 ARCNLPTVLV
+164 ARCNLPTVLF

-182 RYKGERVDCTS
+182 RYKGERLDCSS
-193 MGKYFVMQRQGK
+193 MGKYFVMYRQGK
-205 ISKEELREVEGY
+205 ISREELLEVEGA

-236 AAEAFGLSLPGN
+236 ASEALGLSLPGN

-262 EEAGRKVMELVWK
+262 EEAGRKVMELLRK
-275 DVRAHD
+275 DIKARD
-281 IMTPAAFHNSVRVC
+281 IMRPAAFTNAVKVC

-310 IAHELD
+310 IAHELE

-331 PSIMEIKPSDPRYL
+331 PSIMEIKPSDSRYL

-350 RAGGLQAVM
+350 RAGGVQAVM
-359 KSMESLLDT
+359 KSMATLLDT
-368 SVMTVTGQS
+368 NVITASGMT
-377 LADNLK
+377 LAENLSI
-383 EAAIR
+383 ADIR
-388 DPEIIRPL
+388 DAEIIRPL

-406 AILKGNMGVAVVKQ
+406 AILKGNLGIAVVKQ
-420 TAVRPEMQKHRG
+420 TAVRPEMHMHRG
-432 PVRVFEQ
+432 PARVFEQ
-439 EEDCIDALIAGKIEK
+439 EEDCIEALLSGGVKE
-454 GEVMVIRYEGPKGG
+454 GDVMLIRYEGPKGG

-480 LVEMGLD
+480 LVDMGLD

-492 LTDGR
+492 ITDGR

-508 HLVPEAM
+508 HIVPEAM
-515 VGGPIAVLRDGDI
+515 EGGPIAVLRDGDMI
-528 IDIDIPS
+528 VIDIPS
-535 RTLSVEL
+535 RKLGVEL
-542 TDREIQQRL
+542 SEEDIEQRL
-551 ASWKQPEPK
+551 KSWKKPEPK
-560 ITKGY
+560 VTRGY

>member
-1 MLTRYGKYGNKPSKG
+1 MALK
-16 AGSRSND
+16 
-23 FLRRLS
+23 
-29 MSPNLRSKG
+29 LRSKG
-38 LSPDVPQYYMRRAFL
+38 LSPEVPQYYMRRAFL

-74 NEILPGSIHLDRI
+74 NEILPGSYHLDRI

-114 GSGNVGFKYVLPSR
+114 GSGNEGFKYILPSR

-164 ARCNLPTVLV
+164 ARCNLPTVIF

-182 RYKGERVDCTS
+182 RYKGERLDCSS
-193 MGKYFVMQRQGK
+193 MGKYFVMYRQGK
-205 ISKEELREVEGY
+205 VTKEELREIEGC

-236 AAEAFGLSLPGN
+236 AAEAFGLALPGN
-248 SALCATDPALEKLA
+248 AAFCATDPALEKLA
-262 EEAGRKVMELVWK
+262 EEAGRKVVELLWK
-275 DVRAHD
+275 EIRARD
-281 IMTPAAFHNSVRVC
+281 IMTPAAFVNAVKVC

-325 NISQQT
+325 DISRQT

-359 KSMESLLDT
+359 KSMEGLLDA
-368 SVMTVTGQS
+368 SVMTASGKS

-383 EAAIR
+383 TAEIR
-388 DPEIIRPL
+388 DTEIIRPM
-396 SRPKGKNGGI
+396 SNPKGPYGGI
-406 AILKGNMGVAVVKQ
+406 AVLKGNLGTAVVKQ
-420 TAVRPEMQKHRG
+420 TAVRSEMQRHRG
-432 PVRVFEQ
+432 PARIFEQ
-439 EEDCIDALIAGKIEK
+439 EEECIDALLSGAVKE
-454 GEVMVIRYEGPKGG
+454 GEVLVIRYEGPKGG

-480 LVEMGLD
+480 LVDLGLD

-492 LTDGR
+492 ITDGR

-515 VGGPIAVLRDGDI
+515 AGGPIAVLCDGDI
-528 IDIDIPS
+528 IDIDIPARS
-535 RTLSVEL
+535 VSVEL
-542 TDREIQQRL
+542 TDDQIDQRMM
-551 ASWKQPEPK
+551 SWKRPEPK
-560 ITKGY
+560 VTKGY

>member
-1 MLTRYGKYGNKPSKG
+1 MK
-16 AGSRSND
+16 
-23 FLRRLS
+23 
-29 MSPNLRSKG
+29 MSQKLRSKA
-38 LSPDVPQYYMRRAFL
+38 LSPDVPQYYMRRVFL

-74 NEILPGSIHLDRI
+74 NEILPGSHHLDRI
-87 AAAVKRGIREAGGMA
+87 AAAVKRGIHAAGGLA

-114 GSGNVGFKYVLPSR
+114 GSGNEGFKYILPSR
-128 DLIAA
+128 DLIAG
-133 SVEMMIEHASYDA
+133 SVEMMVEHASYDA
-146 AVMIGTCDKI
+146 VVMIGTCDKI

-164 ARCNLPTVLV
+164 VRCNLPTVLV

-182 RYKGERVDCTS
+182 RYKGERLDCSS
-193 MGKYFVMQRQGK
+193 MGKYFVMHRQGK
-205 ISKEELREVEGY
+205 ITREELREIEGC

-236 AAEAFGLSLPGN
+236 AAEALGLSMPGN
-248 SALCATDPALEKLA
+248 SALCATDPNLEKLA
-262 EEAGRKVMELVWK
+262 EDAGRKVMSLLWN
-275 DVRAHD
+275 DVKARD
-281 IMTPAAFHNSVRVC
+281 IVTPAAFRNGVKVC

-316 YPFTLDDFE
+316 LPFTLDDFE
-325 NISQQT
+325 SISRQT

-350 RAGGLQAVM
+350 QAGGLQGVM
-359 KSMESLLDT
+359 KSMELLLDT
-368 SVMTVTGQS
+368 SVMTASGQT
-377 LADNLK
+377 LEENLK
-383 EAAIR
+383 RAEIK

-396 SRPKGKNGGI
+396 SNPKSENGGI

-420 TAVRPEMQKHRG
+420 TAVRPEMQRHRG
-432 PVRVFEQ
+432 PAKVFEQ
-439 EEDCIDALIAGKIEK
+439 EEDCVNALLTGQVKG
-454 GEVMVIRYEGPKGG
+454 GEVLVIRYEGPKGG
-468 PGMREMVMATWL
+468 PGMREMVMATWM
-480 LVEMGLD
+480 LVDLGLD
-487 KSVAI
+487 RSVAI
-492 LTDGR
+492 VTDGR

-515 VGGPIAVLRDGDI
+515 VGGPIAVIRDGDL
-528 IDIDIPS
+528 IDIDIPA
-535 RTLSVEL
+535 RTVRVEIS
-542 TDREIQQRL
+542 DQEIRERL
-551 ASWKQPEPK
+551 ASWKPPQPK
-560 ITKGY
+560 VTKGY

>member
-1 MLTRYGKYGNKPSKG
+1 M
-16 AGSRSND
+16 
-23 FLRRLS
+23 
-29 MSPNLRSKG
+29 MSAKLRSKA
-38 LSPDVPQYYMRRAFL
+38 LSPDVPQYYMRRVLFKA
-53 KSMGATD
+53 MGATD
-60 EDLEKPLVAIANTW
+60 ADLEKPLVAIASTW
-74 NEILPGSIHLDRI
+74 NEILPGSYHLDRV
-87 AAAVKRGIREAGGMA
+87 AAAVKRGIQEAGGMA

-164 ARCNLPTVLV
+164 ARCNLPTVV
-174 TGGYMPSG
+174 FTGGYMPSG
-182 RYKGERVDCTS
+182 HYKGERLDCAS
-193 MGKYFVMQRQGK
+193 VAKYFVMYRQGK
-205 ISKEELREVEGY
+205 VSKDELHEVEGAA
-217 VCPGP
+217 CPGP

-236 AAEAFGLSLPGN
+236 AAEALGLSLPGN
-248 SALCATDPALEKLA
+248 SALCAADPALEKLA
-262 EEAGRKVMELVWK
+262 EEAGRKVMELLEK
-275 DVRAHD
+275 DIKARD
-281 IMTPAAFHNSVRVC
+281 IMTPSAFTNAVKVC

-310 IAHELD
+310 IAHELE

-350 RAGGLQAVM
+350 RAGGLQGVM

-368 SVMTVTGQS
+368 SVITANGKS
-377 LADNLK
+377 LAENIK
-383 EAAIR
+383 VAEIR
-388 DPEIIRPL
+388 DEEIIRPL
-396 SRPKGKNGGI
+396 SRPKDKNGGI
-406 AILKGNMGVAVVKQ
+406 AVLKGNLGTAVVKQ

-432 PVRVFEQ
+432 PARVFEQ
-439 EEDCIDALIAGKIEK
+439 EEDCIEALLSGRVRE

-468 PGMREMVMATWL
+468 PGMREMVTATWL
-480 LVEMGLD
+480 LVDMGLD

-492 LTDGR
+492 ITDGR

-515 VGGPIAVLRDGDI
+515 DGGPIAVLKDGDI
-528 IDIDIPS
+528 IEIDIPG
-535 RTLSVEL
+535 RGIRAELSDE
-542 TDREIQQRL
+542 EIKQRL
-551 ASWKQPEPK
+551 ASWKRPEPK
-560 ITKGY
+560 ITRGY